1 VNWEVVQFIVEY
13 ASVKAQALQKNLT
26 FALVSNL
33 SLMDEEK
40 LTWLLDHGVSICT
53 SLDGDKFTHND
64 QRVWKEGD
72 SYEKTTHWISRIN
85 AEMKNR

>member
-1 VNWEVVQFIVEY
+1 MNWEIVQFIVEY
-13 ASVKAQALQKNLT
+13 ARYKAHVLEKDLT

-40 LTWLLDHGVSICT
+40 LTWLLDRGVSICT
-53 SLDGDKFTHND
+53 SLDGDKLTHNE

-72 SYEKTTHWISRIN
+72 SYDKVTHWMGRIN
-85 AEMKNR
+85 EEMRKR